1 MVLKKYCDVELGNVA
16 RAQLS
21 CSCDTELGTGAV
33 VGSLQP
39 YILEESIDRSSL

>member
-21 CSCDTELGTGAV
+21 CSCDT
-33 VGSLQP
+33 VGHGSGGGL
-39 YILEESIDRSSL
+39 IATIHT